1 MRIVIYLQSAYILRT
16 PTYKYGIILHLT
28 YYFPAIY
35 WYLKASKIS
44 MSFVEW
50 CEVVCPLQ
58 SDTHQLLTCY
68 VVTLYRNIMLWLN
81 C

>member
-44 MSFVEW
+44 MSFVE
-50 CEVVCPLQ
+50 
-58 SDTHQLLTCY
+58 
-68 VVTLYRNIMLWLN
+68 
-81 C
+81 